1 MGLRQNFLNWLQSE
15 KSAEATKLS
24 VQSRFSEETADS
36 QFSFLTVF
44 ARGGDS
50 APPLG
55 DSGRD
60 AYLRKIWK
68 LEPIASGACYS
79 VVSKLRT
86 LGWTLEG
93 GRNQV
98 KKWTSILHE
107 AEDGAG
113 WGVFISKLVED
124 YLTTDSGAFI
134 ELGKKFR
141 NGPVQ
146 ALYHIDAARCRLIGA
161 GMTIYTDPIGMEY
174 KLKPGDYAHF
184 NSLPSPDQDLH
195 GMGFC
200 FVSRALK
207 AIKLLLALHKYESEK
222 LENLPPEGIAT
233 ITGLTTKQVEKAF
246 DLYKAKRMSRDQL
259 TFPGIL
265 WLVGNPMAPGG
276 AGQVKVDLTAFSSL
290 PEQFDRQGLVETYAK
305 TLAACIGTAV
315 DEFWQPERGGF
326 GPSKG
331 EVTIGYMRSK
341 GKGPGEIISS
351 LERIMNWD
359 VLPEGVTFQF
369 DVVDD
374 EDDMRRAEI
383 QYQEIKNAKE
393 LAEPLSEEGGIISIQ
408 EAREMLVTAQV
419 LPEDYAYQQEEIT
432 TDTEPKGQTEKSW
445 RDDRIKIHSS
455 GRIIWTSTRHEKDI
469 TQMLRELKQYKRE
482 LLK

>member
-1 MGLRQNFLNWLQSE
+1 MGIRENFRNWLLAD
-15 KSAEATKLS
+15 KSAQAAKLS
-24 VQSRFSEETADS
+24 IQSQFSEETADS

-60 AYLRKIWK
+60 TYLRAIWK
-68 LEPIASGACYS
+68 KEPIAAGATYS

-134 ELGKKFR
+134 ELGKKFK

-146 ALYHIDAARCRLIGA
+146 GLYHIDAARCRLIGA
-161 GMTIYTDPIGMEY
+161 GMAIYIDPTGMEY

-246 DLYKAKRMSRDQL
+246 DLYKAKRQSRDQL

-305 TLAACIGTAV
+305 TLAADIGTSV

-331 EVTIGYMRSK
+331 EVTIGHMKSK

-351 LERIMNWD
+351 VERIMNWE
-359 VLPEGVTFQF
+359 VLPENVTFAF

-383 QYQEIKNAKE
+383 QYQTIKNMKE
-393 LAEPLSEEGGIISIQ
+393 LAEPLSEEGGIITIQ

-419 LPEDYAYQQEEIT
+419 LPEDYAYQEDSVT
-432 TDTEPKGQTEKSW
+432 SDTEPVGQTEKSW
-445 RDDRIKIHSS
+445 GEQQIKMHSS
-455 GRIIWTSTRHEKDI
+455 GRILWAPSRHSKDVSGLI
-469 TQMLRELKQYKRE
+469 RELRSYKA
-482 LLK
+482 LLQ